1 MQQNDN
7 DNDYVRPPDAPIT
20 ECLVGS
26 DYNYNN
32 SNNIY
37 IHNEY
42 IYKYEYENI
51 DQVLKQSLADFELEE
66 EQKLNKLLETEKK
79 ELIEKYASIKKK
91 LQKIQGHDTTNKDMY
106 ETIIA
111 IIEMYEMEYFNKYM
125 LDETSYHNIFKLIN
139 SIRLTKEES
148 MLLNTLIILQK

>member
-1 MQQNDN
+1 MQQN

-20 ECLVGS
+20 ECLVGP
-26 DYNYNN
+26 DN

-42 IYKYEYENI
+42 IYKYENI
-51 DQVLKQSLADFELEE
+51 DQVLKQSLVDFELEE